1 MTVDIF
7 LNIHEFDS
15 NAKQGEGFI
24 SIKCNII
31 YYKMNQERIEF
42 YNYSP

>member
-7 LNIHEFDS
+7 LNIHEFDP
-15 NAKQGEGFI
+15 NAKQEESFI

-42 YNYSP
+42 CNYSP